1 MPCTMTSQDVRTEFP
16 PFQNVF
22 ASSSREEISPGE
34 ILERWFLSSRGKP
47 FQKPL
52 FVVPNFPLM
61 RQVDYSSPIDQFRQP
76 KSEMVLVE
84 EFLRKEKIRE
94 ILEDIS
100 DMIDEIIHKGERF
113 KEIDKI
119 KLLNSISEI
128 LNNFT
133 PEQLKIP
140 RNELFRRIRKVIIL
154 ESVFGILNELS
165 PQEIKDFDEIV
176 KRRPLFK

>member
-1 MPCTMTSQDVRTEFP
+1 MLYEMTSQDVETEFP
-16 PFQNVF
+16 SFQDVF
-22 ASSSREEISPGE
+22 VSSSREEISASE
-34 ILERWFLSSRGKP
+34 ILGRRFLSFRGKP
-47 FQKPL
+47 SEKL
-52 FVVPNFPLM
+52 FFAIPNLSSIL
-61 RQVDYSSPIDQFRQP
+61 QIDYSSSTYRFFES
-76 KSEMVLVE
+76 KSETALTE
-84 EFLRKEKIRE
+84 EFFRKEKIRE

-100 DMIDEIIHKGERF
+100 NMIEEIIHKEEHF
-113 KEIDKI
+113 KGIDKI

-165 PQEIKDFDEIV
+165 PEEIKDFDEIV